1 MGPPSTH
8 PLAIVSLIAGLLLC
22 VPIAGLAA
30 VICGFIGRS
39 QIAQNPQRYTGSGMA
54 LAGIILGF
62 VQFAGWILYVLL
74 VVVFA
79 VVGSA
84 AH

>member
-1 MGPPSTH
+1 MGPPTTH
-8 PLAIVSLIAGLLLC
+8 PLAIVSLVGGLLMC

-62 VQFAGWILYVLL
+62 VQFVGWILYVLL